1 MSCHAA
7 LRSHLTAC
15 PPAAE
20 SLWWVLDCVCRLAGE
35 NQGSSGMPP
44 AASSREVKGAANE
57 YNRQL
62 LKDGKPMNAAKHLA
76 W

>member
-7 LRSHLTAC
+7 LRSHLTTC

-20 SLWWVLDCVCRLAGE
+20 SLWWVLDGVCRLAGE

-44 AASSREVKGAANE
+44 AASNLEVKGAAMK
-57 YNRQL
+57 YKRQL
-62 LKDGKPMNAAKHLA
+62 QAPMNAAKHLA